1 MADNLVT
8 GLRVLA
14 LSFISSPECWIFE
27 KHHFQLLMC
36 HEFFHDKPRFCRAES
51 AITLKM
57 ETVRLGQPR
66 TATKQVL
73 SLTGVIFQNRQLTIF
88 CLVFMREISCVRNS
102 PPINKR
108 TMTDRKSNA
117 VSIMTTHYLIEKPS
131 DFTTL
136 RPGHHHI
143 AIPGR
148 RFIKPSGTTDKMN

>member
-1 MADNLVT
+1 MNF
-8 GLRVLA
+8 
-14 LSFISSPECWIFE
+14 SMISPDEC
-27 KHHFQLLMC
+27 
-36 HEFFHDKPRFCRAES
+36 CRAES

-117 VSIMTTHYLIEKPS
+117 VSIMTTHYLI
-131 DFTTL
+131 
-136 RPGHHHI
+136 
-143 AIPGR
+143 
-148 RFIKPSGTTDKMN
+148 

>member
-1 MADNLVT
+1 MNF
-8 GLRVLA
+8 
-14 LSFISSPECWIFE
+14 SMISPDEC
-27 KHHFQLLMC
+27 
-36 HEFFHDKPRFCRAES
+36 CRAES

-131 DFTTL
+131 DFTAL

-148 RFIKPSGTTDKMN
+148 RFIKPSGTTGKM

>member
-1 MADNLVT
+1 
-8 GLRVLA
+8 
-14 LSFISSPECWIFE
+14 
-27 KHHFQLLMC
+27 
-36 HEFFHDKPRFCRAES
+36 
-51 AITLKM
+51 M

-117 VSIMTTHYLIEKPS
+117 VSVTTTYNLIEKLS
-131 DFTTL
+131 DFTAL
-136 RPGHHHI
+136 WPGHHHI

-148 RFIKPSGTTDKMN
+148 RFIKPSGTTGKM